1 MNRTEEVEVLK
12 EKWVGSPSPRI
23 GEEKRAA
30 GAQAEKDPQQGH
42 RGKEEVMGTDAK
54 PEGPFAEW
62 S

>member
-1 MNRTEEVEVLK
+1 MEVLK